1 MTRPEALSW
10 SMDNCTIERAV
21 DVFGD
26 RWSFLVLREA
36 FSGVRRFDDMRV
48 RTGIPRQVLS
58 HRLAALLDA
67 GLLRREPYREP
78 GQRTRLEYRLT
89 AKGLDLY
96 PIVVALLDW
105 GNRYAA
111 DPEGPP
117 VLARHRGCGSE
128 VHAALTCDAGHV
140 LAGPREAILTV
151 GPGARPRAGSG
162 ARVPAVVPEIPGGV

>member
-1 MTRPEALSW
+1 VSRPEALNW
-10 SMDNCTIERAV
+10 STENCTIERAV

-26 RWSFLVLREA
+26 RWSFLVLREV
-36 FSGVRRFDDMRV
+36 FSGVRRFDDLRE

-58 HRLAALLDA
+58 QKLAGLVAA

-78 GQRTRLEYRLT
+78 GQRTRHEYRLT

-111 DPEGPP
+111 DADGPP
-117 VLARHRGCGSE
+117 VTARHRGCGGA
-128 VHAALTCDAGHV
+128 VRTALACDAGHD
-140 LAGPREAILTV
+140 LGDPREVILTV
-151 GPGARPRAGSG
+151 GPGARPRAATAP
-162 ARVPAVVPEIPGGV
+162 AR